1 MAMSNG
7 NPSRASLAQT
17 DGQVEASTDW
27 GQGFEAKTEPLQRD
41 NGMSRQRKWSAEEK
55 IAIVLQSLQAKE
67 SNVAICRRHHISE
80 PTLYKWRN
88 LFFEGGKIYLEGPG
102 KQTLRELIEENT
114 RLKQMLA
121 ELSLAYRRLSIGKR
135 QARQRRKGP
144 KYSDG
149 EPSQTR
155 REKSSR

>member
-1 MAMSNG
+1 MSNG
-7 NPSRASLAQT
+7 NPSGVSLAQT
-17 DGQVEASTDW
+17 DGQAEAGAEW
-27 GQGFEAKTEPLQRD
+27 RRAFEVKTGPLQRD

-102 KQTLRELIEENT
+102 KQTLRDLIEENS

-121 ELSLAYRRLSIGKR
+121 ELSLAYRRLAIGKR
-135 QARQRRKGP
+135 QPQQRRRGRKN
-144 KYSDG
+144 SDG
-149 EPSQTR
+149 ERSETR
-155 REKSSR
+155 R

>member
-1 MAMSNG
+1 VW
-7 NPSRASLAQT
+7 LAQA
-17 DGQVEASTDW
+17 DGQAKAETDW
-27 GQGFEAKTEPLQRD
+27 RGAFEAKTEPLQRD

-55 IAIVLQSLQAKE
+55 IAIVLQSLRAKE

-102 KQTLRELIEENT
+102 KQTVRDLIEENS
-114 RLKQMLA
+114 RLKEMLA
-121 ELSLAYRRLSIGKR
+121 ELSLAYRRLAIGKR
-135 QARQRRKGP
+135 HPRQRRKGP
-144 KYSDG
+144 KNGDG
-149 EPSQTR
+149 DASETR